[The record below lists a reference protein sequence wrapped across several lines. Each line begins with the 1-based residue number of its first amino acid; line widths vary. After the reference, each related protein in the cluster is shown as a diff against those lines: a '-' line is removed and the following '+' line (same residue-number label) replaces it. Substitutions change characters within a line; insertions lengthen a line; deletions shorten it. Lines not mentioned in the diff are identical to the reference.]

1 MWMEFVFEA
10 VLVGITGGV
19 GTIGNILLI
28 AWFTNMDKRLN
39 FHHLMITLATFDTI
53 YIVSCILV
61 FSVPSFFEGEII
73 DIYYSYLV
81 PVAIPIIQIALTGSI
96 YCTGAISLERYLTVC
111 HPFYVKQKNWSAKRY
126 ILPIVIF
133 SLCYNTPRFFE
144 MRTKINE
151 VKVVNNQNKTF
162 QPETDYLNLK
172 NGTAIEK
179 YELLNLRPLESFK
192 VKANESSI
200 NENEAIA
207 EQKLLYRLELT
218 NLRNS
223 TIYYS
228 AYTIGL
234 NFFFNGFFPFALILI
249 LNSLMYRQ
257 LMRILRD
264 PYNRIRKCSIVS
276 FDSAG
281 SNLRRRSVHKRIKP
295 SEIDLAKV
303 SLLIVAVFIV
313 CHSIRWIPNIY
324 ELIQRL
330 SHSGNVIAWPTWVE
344 NVTNVSHF
352 ITVLN
357 SSVNFYI
364 YYLTH
369 QGIPIYRCVKSKQIS
384 SNFEMQNME
393 TLISNSESHRSRQQ
407 SEGKEGNV

>member
-1 MWMEFVFEA
+1 MWMEYIFEA
-10 VLVGITGGV
+10 VLVAITGGV

-28 AWFTNMDKRLN
+28 AWFANMDKKLN
-39 FHHLMITLATFDTI
+39 FHYLMITLAAFDTI
-53 YIVSCILV
+53 YIVNCILV

-81 PVAIPIIQIALTGSI
+81 PIAIPIIQIALTGSI
-96 YCTGAISLERYLTVC
+96 YCTGAISLERYFTVC
-111 HPFYVKQKNWSAKRY
+111 HPFYIKQKNWSAKRY
-126 ILPIVIF
+126 ILPIFIF

-151 VKVVNNQNKTF
+151 VKIVNYRNKTF
-162 QPETDYLNLK
+162 QPETDHLILK

-179 YELLNLRPLESFK
+179 YEMLNPKPFETFMMKS
-192 VKANESSI
+192 NESSI
-200 NENEAIA
+200 NKNKAFLEE
-207 EQKLLYRLELT
+207 KFVYRLELT

-234 NFFFNGFFPFALILI
+234 NFFFNGFFPFALILS
-249 LNSLMYRQ
+249 LNSSMYRQ

-264 PYNRIRKCSIVS
+264 PYNKIRKCSIIS
-276 FDSAG
+276 LDSTG
-281 SNLRRRSVHKRIKP
+281 SNLRRRTIHKRMKP

-344 NVTNVSHF
+344 NVTNISHF

-369 QGIPIYRCVKSKQIS
+369 QGLPIYTCVKSKQIS
-384 SNFEMQNME
+384 SNYEMRNME
-393 TLISNSESHRSRQQ
+393 TLIFNSESHPSRRQ
-407 SEGKEGNV
+407 SEEKEGNV